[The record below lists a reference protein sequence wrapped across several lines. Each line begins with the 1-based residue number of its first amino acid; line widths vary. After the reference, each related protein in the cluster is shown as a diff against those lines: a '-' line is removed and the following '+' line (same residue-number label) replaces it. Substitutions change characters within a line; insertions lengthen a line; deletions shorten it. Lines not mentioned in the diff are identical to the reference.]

1 MPTISI
7 IAALNLHKK
16 MKRILAALMLLSSLT
31 VQAQSNYR
39 AAEITDSLGHVQAGY
54 INYREWDNNPT
65 QIDFKISLDDKKPV
79 VYSPS
84 MLRSFVINGFEKF
97 SAYRVSISLNETN
110 LINLPSAIDSASKTD
125 NVFLKQVTTG
135 SRLTLY
141 SYTDLVKTR
150 LYIQEGM
157 APPTELLYQ
166 EYYGSDRQEIKHV
179 NTYLRQLNAFIIK
192 YSNNESFLNLLTKIK
207 YKKND
212 IENLVNEINGIKPQ
226 KKSGFNGRFFLSAAL
241 NLSTTKVSGENI
253 FSSAPSSSTYTPKIS
268 FGMDIFM
275 NPEIQKVI
283 FRTDVSL
290 SYIDPKMEKKD
301 ASLSFRQY
309 TATITPQLI
318 INVFNKDDVKV
329 YLDAGVGFNISQ
341 YTNKAYAS
349 VFYYSNGFPYN
360 MSSFWLN
367 LPVQAGVVLNKRVEL
382 FTSYSSTTGY
392 TQHGGFSIGT
402 SAVNVGARLLLK
414 SKKK

>member
-16 MKRILAALMLLSSLT
+16 MKRILAALMLLSTLT
-31 VQAQSNYR
+31 VRAQSNYR

-97 SAYRVSISLNETN
+97 GAYRVSISLNETN

-192 YSNNESFLNLLTKIK
+192 YPNNESFLNLLTKVK

-226 KKSGFNGRFFLSAAL
+226 KKSVLTAA
-241 NLSTTKVSGENI
+241 
-253 FSSAPSSSTYTPKIS
+253 FS
-268 FGMDIFM
+268 
-275 NPEIQKVI
+275 
-283 FRTDVSL
+283 
-290 SYIDPKMEKKD
+290 
-301 ASLSFRQY
+301 
-309 TATITPQLI
+309 
-318 INVFNKDDVKV
+318 
-329 YLDAGVGFNISQ
+329 YL
-341 YTNKAYAS
+341 
-349 VFYYSNGFPYN
+349 P
-360 MSSFWLN
+360 L
-367 LPVQAGVVLNKRVEL
+367 
-382 FTSYSSTTGY
+382 
-392 TQHGGFSIGT
+392 
-402 SAVNVGARLLLK
+402 
-414 SKKK
+414 